1 MTKTLLD
8 LSDYNIQKESIVI
21 KFITFTNARVL
32 YMRGVVGLQHPEES
46 TSWWFYTN
54 DFFIIDFN
62 HVEAIHFPATFSYSC
77 DQCGTTVR
85 SKNALNIHVTKN
97 HRNKTLNQVQ
107 PYDTMQ

>member
-1 MTKTLLD
+1 MAEANPRDPED
-8 LSDYNIQKESIVI
+8 LYQ
-21 KFITFTNARVL
+21 
-32 YMRGVVGLQHPEES
+32 YVVASEDGLSKGFKCGICYGLWHKSRS
-46 TSWWFYTN
+46 TVR
-54 DFFIIDFN
+54 N